1 MIHRVPLAWLQMRRE
16 RLRLLAAIAGVSFG
30 VVLVF
35 VQLGFQEAL
44 FDSALTFHTSLGY
57 DIAVISPK
65 TDTII
70 QADSFPRRRVFQA
83 LGVDGV
89 ESVTPVYMGNA
100 TWRNPTRSD
109 ESKTIFVFG
118 VDPNDRAFEWDGVA
132 SQLGKLRLPDRMLF
146 DRASRPEYGPVPLL
160 LDESSQIATEVN
172 GRQIEIVGLFEF
184 GTSFGIDGSLLTSD
198 LNFRRLFP
206 DRPAS
211 HVDVGLIYLEQG
223 ADPVQVRDA
232 IASVLPRDVEVFSR
246 EEFIAREFQYWN
258 EGTPIGYVFSFGV
271 IMGLVVGMVIVYQ
284 ILFSDV
290 QNSLREYATLKAMGY
305 ANSYLVGVVMR
316 QSVLLGVFGYIPAF
330 GVTWLLYE
338 QAAAAT
344 NLPLVMTTTRAVI
357 VLALTLGMCCASAA
371 LAMRKLR
378 SAQPAE
384 IF

>member
-1 MIHRVPLAWLQMRRE
+1 MRRE

>member
-1 MIHRVPLAWLQMRRE
+1 VIHRVPLAWLQMRRE
-16 RLRLLAAIAGVSFG
+16 RLRLVAAIAGVSFG

-57 DIAVISPK
+57 DIAIISPK

-70 QADSFPRRRVFQA
+70 QADSFPRTRVFQA

-132 SQLGKLRLPDRMLF
+132 SQLEKLRQPDRMLF

-160 LDESSQIATEVN
+160 LDESRQIATEVN
-172 GRQIEIVGLFEF
+172 GRRIEIVGLFEF
-184 GTSFGIDGSLLTSD
+184 GTSFGIDGSLFTSD

-305 ANSYLVGVVMR
+305 ANRYLVGVVVR
-316 QSVLLGVFGYIPAF
+316 QSILLGVFGYVPAL

-338 QAAAAT
+338 QAAEAT

-357 VLALTLGMCCASAA
+357 VLALTLGMCCASASLA
-371 LAMRKLR
+371 LRKLR
-378 SAQPAE
+378 SADPAE